1 MRKFVRT
8 FCIGGGLYNLIEMA
22 WRGRSH
28 WSMFLVG
35 GTCFHAIGRVGGKVR
50 HRGKLAVGISCAA
63 AITAIEYASGC
74 LLNRKLKLNVW
85 DYSDQPANINGQ
97 VCLPYSLLWAGL
109 SIVALPLYDR
119 LNEKG
124 KVT

>member
-8 FCIGGGLYNLIEMA
+8 FCIGGGLYNLIEIA

-35 GTCFHAIGRVGGKVR
+35 GTCFHVIGHIGGKVR
-50 HRGKLAVGISCAA
+50 HRGNLAVGVSCAA

-74 LLNRKLKLNVW
+74 LFNRKLNIW
-85 DYSDQPANINGQ
+85 DYSRLPANIGGQ

-109 SIVALPLYDR
+109 SIAALPLYEHIH
-119 LNEKG
+119 EKG
-124 KVT
+124 KVK